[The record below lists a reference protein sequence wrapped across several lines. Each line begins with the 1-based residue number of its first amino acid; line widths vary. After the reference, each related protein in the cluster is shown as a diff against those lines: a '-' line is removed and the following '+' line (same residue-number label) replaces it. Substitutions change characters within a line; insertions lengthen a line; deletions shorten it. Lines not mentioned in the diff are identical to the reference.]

1 MSGAESSR
9 SDPFHAT
16 GHLDGGSSRE
26 GQQQD
31 AVRINAVHD
40 QVGDPV
46 GQGLGLAG
54 TGARDHKQG
63 FGIGGRA
70 VTNAMFD
77 CAALLRVEVGE
88 IIVSHR
94 CCSLLC
100 GLSFS
105 DSVAAVTKM
114 LGPQDDQSVRAEK
127 TSTLAFRPQLV
138 QCVVRVFVSTLQL

>member
-26 GQQQD
+26 DQQQD
-31 AVRINAVHD
+31 TVRINAVHD

-46 GQGLGLAG
+46 GEGLGLAG

-70 VTNAMFD
+70 VPNAMFD
-77 CAALLRVEVGE
+77 GAALLRVEVGE
-88 IIVSHR
+88 IIGKPSV
-94 CCSLLC
+94 LL
-100 GLSFS
+100 
-105 DSVAAVTKM
+105 VAMQA
-114 LGPQDDQSVRAEK
+114 
-127 TSTLAFRPQLV
+127 QL
-138 QCVVRVFVSTLQL
+138 F